1 MPRKGLLFL
10 YYLVVMA
17 SQMILILKKLMLLCL
32 SLRNLILHLII
43 QMILN
48 SRN

>member
-10 YYLVVMA
+10 YYLVVMV